1 MERESVEREWREKDD
16 TILVLDQVYTL
27 VGVYIGSDVH
37 AGTPINI
44 PSPCNE
50 LILSIE
56 FPITLAVRAQKRQ

>member
-1 MERESVEREWREKDD
+1 MERESVERERESGERDD

-56 FPITLAVRAQKRQ
+56 FPIMLGHRND